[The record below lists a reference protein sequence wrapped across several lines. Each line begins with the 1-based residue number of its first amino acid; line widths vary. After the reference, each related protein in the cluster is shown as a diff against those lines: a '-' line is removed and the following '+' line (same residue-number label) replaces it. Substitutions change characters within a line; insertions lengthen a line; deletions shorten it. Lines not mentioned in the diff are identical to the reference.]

1 MYFGNVTL
9 TWLCLT
15 VFCSCLVCEIHCQN
29 GLPATHIQYD
39 REFLLYLADRPSSI
53 IRPPDLPEWV
63 PTREDPPLEE
73 NARRRGKRGGIRQ
86 RVRRRG
92 HRTPLP
98 TITLSNVRSI
108 TNKIDE
114 LRANVSYDHAY
125 RNSSLICIT
134 ETWLCSDIQS
144 NNIEINGFY
153 SMRLDRCLE
162 ERGKKKGGLCI
173 YVNKQW
179 CSNITNRSSISSKD
193 IELMCVSFRPFYL
206 PREFPQVNVLLVY
219 IPPSS
224 DKENA
229 KQIIQEQVNELGI
242 QSADAPVII
251 LGDFNHCDLKL
262 LCPIITNMLI

>member
-1 MYFGNVTL
+1 MNNNDYFNL
-9 TWLCLT
+9 D
-15 VFCSCLVCEIHCQN
+15 SRNPDSRKNCLVFRD
-29 GLPATHIQYD
+29 LV
-39 REFLLYLADRPSSI
+39 LLYLS
-53 IRPPDLPEWV
+53 
-63 PTREDPPLEE
+63 
-73 NARRRGKRGGIRQ
+73 
-86 RVRRRG
+86 
-92 HRTPLP
+92 
-98 TITLSNVRSI
+98 
-108 TNKIDE
+108 
-114 LRANVSYDHAY
+114 
-125 RNSSLICIT
+125 SSLICIT

-162 ERGKKKGGLCI
+162 ERGKKKGGGLCI

-251 LGDFNHCDLKL
+251 LGDFNHCDLENCYAPL
-262 LCPIITNMLI
+262 LPIC